1 MPESLPGTVDIVR
14 WVRVAPS
21 WMGHRPE
28 PLVHER
34 MWACPLELGGDQL
47 AYDGR
52 LHEAG
57 FDVAG
62 RPVVLRRSLPGLQPH
77 DEIETVEYR
86 EREIVVT
93 LPGATVAT
101 TTIDDH
107 GRPLRTVYSG
117 AEAGEE
123 TYQYDDA
130 GRLAAIDEADGL
142 WMTVSFCEWDR
153 TGGRLAVE
161 HDGGGPLRVTD
172 SGGGIRWERCDEPW
186 QDLLERGARAI
197 RDGVLRVVGDYCRA
211 HAVPPT
217 TEVFALMLTYVDQGS
232 LYPTLSFGLEADRRR
247 WLSADLGSATTGS
260 RFSPQRTTSS
270 SRSPSTTRATHPSIS
285 PFAPSIPRPA
295 SRSGMRAGLPE
306 SPAERM
312 SRPTNLPLTSA
323 S

>member
-1 MPESLPGTVDIVR
+1 MPESLPGTVDVVR
-14 WVRVAPS
+14 WVPVAPS
-21 WMGHRPE
+21 WMGHRAE
-28 PLVHER
+28 PLIHER
-34 MWACPLELGGDQL
+34 MWACPLELAGDQL

-62 RPVVLRRSLPGLQPH
+62 RPVVLRRSLPWLQPH

-130 GRLAAIDEADGL
+130 GRLAAIDEADCL

-153 TGGRLAVE
+153 TGGCLAVE
-161 HDGGGPLRVTD
+161 HDGAARCASPILGEASAGSDATSRGRTCSSAAPGR
-172 SGGGIRWERCDEPW
+172 SGMASCAW
-186 QDLLERGARAI
+186 
-197 RDGVLRVVGDYCRA
+197 
-211 HAVPPT
+211 
-217 TEVFALMLTYVDQGS
+217 
-232 LYPTLSFGLEADRRR
+232 
-247 WLSADLGSATTGS
+247 SATTAARMRCRRPRRCS
-260 RFSPQRTTSS
+260 H
-270 SRSPSTTRATHPSIS
+270 SRSPTSTRARST
-285 PFAPSIPRPA
+285 PR
-295 SRSGMRAGLPE
+295 
-306 SPAERM
+306 
-312 SRPTNLPLTSA
+312 
-323 S
+323 